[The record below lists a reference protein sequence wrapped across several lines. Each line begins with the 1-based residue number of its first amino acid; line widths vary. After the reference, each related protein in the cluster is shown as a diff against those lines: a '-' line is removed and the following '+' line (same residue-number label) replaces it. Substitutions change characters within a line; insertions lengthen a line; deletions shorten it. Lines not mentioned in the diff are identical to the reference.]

1 MSSYSILSEESGGS
15 VVRHRGGQ
23 LRRQSSLC
31 FRPFRRALSRTK
43 YAVTNMFNFDRINHK
58 QINILWLSCQIILFG
73 GRTEWQTCHV
83 PRVVNEGSRGSFGN
97 QGSGSMGGLG
107 TPGPPRE
114 PKGSIGLGIHGIHRE
129 HPRDPKSFWAFTNKR
144 WGFVLARHT
153 TKT

>member
-58 QINILWLSCQIILFG
+58 QINILWLSCQLVG
-73 GRTEWQTCHV
+73 TLTNNLGW
-83 PRVVNEGSRGSFGN
+83 GSRRMADMPCSSSS
-97 QGSGSMGGLG
+97 Q
-107 TPGPPRE
+107 
-114 PKGSIGLGIHGIHRE
+114 
-129 HPRDPKSFWAFTNKR
+129 
-144 WGFVLARHT
+144 
-153 TKT
+153 